1 MYRKCKKMQKQKEFD
16 QYRGVRAEF
25 FDDLPVWEDKNTAFI
40 KPEMQNGKNMWLI
53 CAADGTRLAATDN
66 RDYAFIVARQ
76 NDLNP
81 QSVH

>member
-1 MYRKCKKMQKQKEFD
+1 MQKQKEFD
-16 QYRGVRAEF
+16 QDRVVPADF
-25 FDDLPVWEDKNTAFI
+25 FENLPLWDDKNAAFI
-40 KPEMQNGKNMWLI
+40 KSEVQNGKNMWLI
-53 CAADGTRLAATDN
+53 CAADGTKLAATDN